1 MHICNIYAQMPSNKK
16 KKKNQFRILKII
28 ILFPEIKKKSIFS
41 VFKNIGI
48 FVEFLEISANLSS
61 FIEFGRKFDN
71 LPLLTKMW
79 SRECAEPHK
88 FLRWGVDP

>member
-16 KKKNQFRILKII
+16 KKKKKQFRIFEKII
-28 ILFPEIKKKSIFS
+28 ILFPEIKKKAFFG
-41 VFKNIGI
+41 FKKIGI

-71 LPLLTKMW
+71 FGL
-79 SRECAEPHK
+79 
-88 FLRWGVDP
+88 F